1 MFNKKYSVDEIG
13 IVNMYDQFFCGQ
25 IDKKNLKF
33 YLFSTKGPVEF
44 DCKKTDMVQLKDGTV
59 MRDNKTI
66 ELYEISGRYSV
77 YSIAEVEAPIRLLQR
92 LGVKFYGEPFLG
104 EELEKKLNK
113 KLTKTKF
120 LDTELEYTP
129 ENNYTNKYSFFKAK
143 QENVKFSGNFYV
155 KLADFLNKNYTDDEN
170 LTNTL

>member
-1 MFNKKYSVDEIG
+1 M
-13 IVNMYDQFFCGQ
+13 
-25 IDKKNLKF
+25 
-33 YLFSTKGPVEF
+33 
-44 DCKKTDMVQLKDGTV
+44 
-59 MRDNKTI
+59 
-66 ELYEISGRYSV
+66 
-77 YSIAEVEAPIRLLQR
+77 
-92 LGVKFYGEPFLG
+92 GVKFYGEPFLG

-113 KLTKTKF
+113 KLTKIKF

-155 KLADFLNKNYTDDEN
+155 KLADFLNKNYTNDEH